1 MSKSTLVIALSL
13 VVSGCG
19 ALPHAPKRT
28 DLHTIYV
35 WPTEVCPSAAAGT
48 VGEPRSLG
56 AVLLSTLLG
65 NVVSGLVGIPAAAL
79 SAAADADANGLKATG
94 TNARFFYQVQ
104 RATDAAGKPV
114 VNVVNPGC
122 YVVAYAEPATAA
134 KSWCSDPEFNRSASA
149 TCSTGKTTLDQ
160 LKLREQLTLTIPQP
174 GVDAL
179 GIPEFYAE
187 IAFEQS
193 GAPDIVR
200 PYIAALHY
208 PRSIVSPNS
217 NKSRML
223 TLTLELTS
231 AQKDDPMKAATVSMI
246 LPAVKP
252 GAPVDATST
261 ALAITGWTSV
271 PSKFNV
277 TPPDPPKDGKKVSF
291 MPVTIKASLTEVG
304 DPSKFLQA
312 FAKAFGA
319 SAGDY
324 SKAITAEISP
334 VGQASA
340 QQDQD
345 KKVADYQAAVAA
357 ALKSRADAITAC
369 LTPPTTP
376 QSKAAAESQ
385 FTSAVANQL
394 KANLAA
400 DQAGQ
405 PHRFNPGDKIEGV
418 TQCW

>member
-1 MSKSTLVIALSL
+1 MTKLPLVLVLSL
-13 VVSGCG
+13 VVTACG
-19 ALPHAPKRT
+19 TLPHAPKRT
-28 DLHTIYV
+28 DLHTTYV
-35 WPTEVCPSAAAGT
+35 WPTEVCPSVAAGT
-48 VGEPRSLG
+48 AGEPRSLG

-65 NVVSGLVGIPAAAL
+65 NVLSGLVGIPAAAL

-104 RATDAAGKPV
+104 RTTDAAGKPV
-114 VNVVNPGC
+114 INVINPGC
-122 YVVAYAEPATAA
+122 YVVAYAEPVATA
-134 KSWCSDPEFNRSASA
+134 KSWCADPEFSKSAPA
-149 TCSTGKTTLDQ
+149 TCSTGKSALDQ
-160 LKLREQLTLTIPQP
+160 LKVREQLTPSIRQP
-174 GVDAL
+174 GIDTLAV
-179 GIPEFYAE
+179 PEFYAE

-193 GAPDIVR
+193 GAPDVVR
-200 PYIAALHY
+200 PYIAAIHY
-208 PRSIVSPNS
+208 PRSIIDPNS
-217 NKSRML
+217 DKARMV
-223 TLTLELTS
+223 TLALELTS

-246 LPAVKP
+246 LPTVRP
-252 GAPVDATST
+252 GIPVDAAST
-261 ALAITGWTSV
+261 ARAITGWTSI
-271 PSKFNV
+271 PSKFTI
-277 TPPDPPKDGKKVSF
+277 TPPDPKDGNKVPF
-291 MPVTIKASLTEVG
+291 MPVTIKASLNEVG

-345 KKVADYQAAVAA
+345 KKVADYQTAVAT

-369 LTPPTTP
+369 VAAPTTP
-376 QSKAAAESQ
+376 QAKVAAESQ

-400 DQAGQ
+400 DQAGLQ
-405 PHRFNPGDKIEGV
+405 RRFNPGDKIEGF